1 MLAYLAVP
9 VIIHFTIFHQ
19 PRNQSNIKL
28 SNLSSSCFLDK
39 GCADVSW
46 HPGTFWQ
53 DQSQ

>member
-9 VIIHFTIFHQ
+9 VNIHFTILHQ

-39 GCADVSW
+39 GCADVSS